1 MSVTIKDIA
10 EKANI
15 SYPSVSRALSGKPG
29 VSEETRK
36 KILKIAEEMNYQP
49 NALARSLVQNKSSTI
64 GLIIPDIL
72 NPYFPEIA
80 KGVEDEAHINEL
92 SVFLCNSDWDDT
104 RERKYI
110 DKLLAKRV
118 DGIII
123 FPTSKRN
130 ISEIRRKAGSD
141 LPIIILGGSY
151 AEEGSVSIAID
162 DVLGAEIS
170 VVHLLD
176 KDYRNLAF
184 IGGKSGLS
192 SVDDRL
198 EGFVA
203 GHKKFG
209 LEVSLEMIVESELTF
224 NGGYTAMNELLDRG
238 GQPGAVLAE
247 NDVIAMG
254 VIQAIRT
261 RGLKIPEDIAVA
273 GFDDIP
279 MASMTGID
287 LTTVRQPKYE
297 MGKMAVLE
305 LKALLDKEIYSKVNK
320 RLVLKPELIIRK
332 TS

>member
-29 VSEETRK
+29 VSEETRG
-36 KILKIAEEMNYQP
+36 KILKIAREMNYQP
-49 NALARSLVQNKSSTI
+49 NALAKSLVQNKSSTI

-80 KGVEDEAHINEL
+80 KGVEDEAHLKGL
-92 SVFLCNSDWDDT
+92 SVFLCNSDWDDA
-104 RERKYI
+104 REGKYL

-123 FPTSKRN
+123 FPISKRN
-130 ISEIRRKAGSD
+130 IFEIRRKAGSD

-151 AEEGSVSIAID
+151 SEEDFVSIAID

-170 VVHLLD
+170 VVHLLEQG
-176 KDYRNLAF
+176 YGNLVF
-184 IGGKSGLS
+184 IGGKPGLS

-198 EGFVA
+198 EGFVS
-203 GHKKFG
+203 GHKIFG
-209 LEVSLEMIVESELTF
+209 LEVSDKMIVESDLTF
-224 NGGYTAMNELLDRG
+224 DGGYTSMNTLLDNEF
-238 GQPGAVLAE
+238 QPGAVLAE

-254 VIQAIRT
+254 VIQAIRM
-261 RGLKIPEDIAVA
+261 RGLKVPEDIAVV

-305 LKALLDKEIYSKVNK
+305 LNALLEKESESKVHK

-332 TS
+332 SS